1 MMSLFRSVTPAIP
14 PCPRGPCGMQ
24 DFGLVPGSV
33 RHLEGLHVSTGLR
46 FGTLPSGHHLIEDIY
61 SNSGALWQ
69 HLCTCSSFSSQQE
82 IEGDRNNWVL
92 VAVTSCLRDETHS
105 CSRGEKGSQFIYTF
119 YLYRVSRTYHAYL

>member
-46 FGTLPSGHHLIEDIY
+46 FGTLPSGPTLLKIFILIQELCGSIC
-61 SNSGALWQ
+61 ALVPV
-69 HLCTCSSFSSQQE
+69 S
-82 IEGDRNNWVL
+82 
-92 VAVTSCLRDETHS
+92 VA
-105 CSRGEKGSQFIYTF
+105 SR
-119 YLYRVSRTYHAYL
+119 R